1 MDAAEKFFY
10 DHAGFSH
17 NPLTETPEAGR
28 LRTAME
34 LADAENAALA
44 LGWWITVENDPD
56 VMDDDADS
64 VGMVARGEAVNLVVT
79 LHGTSP
85 VRSDTTLVNRVP
97 QVLGSISGVVVPN
110 GDDPYLRVVAAELAL
125 EAQRY

>member
-1 MDAAEKFFY
+1 MDAAEQFFY

-17 NPLTETPEAGR
+17 NPLTETPEQGR
-28 LRTAME
+28 YQTAVE

-44 LGWWITVENDPD
+44 LGWWITVETDPD
-56 VMDDDADS
+56 VMEDDADS

-79 LHGTSP
+79 LHGTGP

-97 QVLGSISGVVVPN
+97 QVLGSISGVVVTN
-110 GDDPYLRVVAAELAL
+110 EDDAYLRVVATELAL